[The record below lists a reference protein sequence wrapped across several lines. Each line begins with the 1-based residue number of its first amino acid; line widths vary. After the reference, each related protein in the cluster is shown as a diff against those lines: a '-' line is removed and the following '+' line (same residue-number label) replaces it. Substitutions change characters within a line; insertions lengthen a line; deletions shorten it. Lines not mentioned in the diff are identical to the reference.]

1 MKLINSAACAIPE
14 HGCADTRTARTCTD
28 TMLDSNRKMSH
39 ALRAT
44 RLDTH
49 RVRIGSA
56 DGILLNLSSSGCLV
70 RLPRLMQVAADATL
84 SLYADDR
91 WLEVPCKVV
100 RCTET
105 EVQMAGAVCRRK
117 EFETALSFYDP
128 SAILELLTP
137 EPAA

>member
-1 MKLINSAACAIPE
+1 MNP
-14 HGCADTRTARTCTD
+14 RTSRTCTD
-28 TMLDSNRKMSH
+28 TDVRLISKMNH

-56 DGILLNLSSSGCLV
+56 DGILLNLSASGALV
-70 RLPRLMQVAADATL
+70 RLPRLLQVAADTTL

-91 WLEVPCKVV
+91 WLDVPCTVV

-105 EVQMAGAVCRRK
+105 AVEMSGATWQRK
-117 EFETALSFYDP
+117 EFETAVSFRDGAVLADLLV
-128 SAILELLTP
+128 SA
-137 EPAA
+137 

>member
-1 MKLINSAACAIPE
+1 
-14 HGCADTRTARTCTD
+14 
-28 TMLDSNRKMSH
+28 MSH
-39 ALRAT
+39 AVRAA

-56 DGILLNLSSSGCLV
+56 DGILLNLSASGALV
-70 RLPRLMQVAADATL
+70 RLPRLMQVSTDATL

-91 WLEVPCKVV
+91 WLDVRCKVV

-105 EVQMAGAVCRRK
+105 EVQMAGAVWHRK
-117 EFETALSFYDP
+117 EFETALRFCDP
-128 SAILELLTP
+128 SVILDLLTP